1 MFKNQF
7 EDFFT
12 EKSLKTETS
21 GARHVPSMVSR
32 YHIIGWVPGSE
43 GRKLECN
50 YSVASAW
57 SLGVLTLQNKTISQ
71 PWDEA
76 SNFLS

>member
-7 EDFFT
+7 EDFFAD
-12 EKSLKTETS
+12 KSLKTEAR
-21 GARHVPSMVSR
+21 GARHVSSMVSR
-32 YHIIGWVPGSE
+32 YGIIGWVRGSE

-50 YSVASAW
+50 YSVASSW
-57 SLGVLTLQNKTISQ
+57 SLQNKTISQ
-71 PWDEA
+71 RWDEA